1 MILHLT
7 MATTGFLGTTR
18 LRPKLAAYVGNRVFP
33 ASLCHGLD
41 PQG

>member
-18 LRPKLAAYVGNRVFP
+18 QRPRLAAYVGNRVAP
-33 ASLCHGLD
+33 AAAAHHGL
-41 PQG
+41 